1 MLRGSTD
8 DGDDEDDEDDGGDGS
23 NGGERGDGGEGEEGE
38 GGERR
43 RKKGNGGRSP
53 RKRRHSP
60 DANEEGMEELKEK
73 KSIKADGA
81 GHGLLPFCTQA
92 CLLGLTRRQPMDDDC
107 PNVHLHRAVRDR
119 LQGEK
124 QPGREDSHPL
134 TVEQLRAH
142 LEKQAET
149 DEAVYMRSLETSR
162 LYGRFGVLVRVTVAG
177 FGYTTVAKGIA
188 HAFYGVLDHELAI
201 CDKLAAVQGRL
212 VPDELDRTTR
222 ELQILGLRNEDVR
235 VNNCA
240 WNEEVQR
247 VMHFDFDQ
255 AEFARAEVRAEF
267 NAAVASSATRSPLR
281 ARDWNVTVSPG
292 HDLTHD
298 ECAY

>member
-1 MLRGSTD
+1 
-8 DGDDEDDEDDGGDGS
+8 
-23 NGGERGDGGEGEEGE
+23 
-38 GGERR
+38 
-43 RKKGNGGRSP
+43 
-53 RKRRHSP
+53 
-60 DANEEGMEELKEK
+60 MEELKEK

-212 VPDELDRTTR
+212 VPVCLGVIELPDSFYPGPGCTPLAQLLLLSFAGLDLAHFSAILTTLTSRT
-222 ELQILGLRNEDVR
+222 
-235 VNNCA
+235 
-240 WNEEVQR
+240 
-247 VMHFDFDQ
+247 
-255 AEFARAEVRAEF
+255 
-267 NAAVASSATRSPLR
+267 S
-281 ARDWNVTVSPG
+281 
-292 HDLTHD
+292 
-298 ECAY
+298 